1 MENGEEFKGTT
12 TVGIVCQDGVIL
24 GTERRASMGNL
35 IASKQA
41 KKVFQI
47 QDKIGLT
54 MAGSVG
60 DAQKL
65 VRAIKA
71 ESNIYKLK
79 REKGISV
86 KAISTLMSNIMS
98 GGVLPYFVQL
108 IIGGVDDSE
117 GPSLYVLDPGGGSL
131 QEKMVATGS
140 GSPIAYGV
148 LEDRYEEEISVEEG
162 KELENR
168 PSLKTYIKNLDEKKD
183 VSNAHHAIV
192 GEVNLPEIE
201 TSYAS
206 ASGTGRQN
214 PNEPTASRVSSRVK
228 DTTASLIAYA

>member
-1 MENGEEFKGTT
+1 MESGDEFKGTT
-12 TVGIVCQDGVIL
+12 TVGIVCKDGVVL

-162 KELENR
+162 KELVVR
-168 PSLKTYIKNLDEKKD
+168 
-183 VSNAHHAIV
+183 AIRQ
-192 GEVNLPEIE
+192 
-201 TSYAS
+201 AMKRDS
-206 ASGTGRQN
+206 ASGDGIDVAKITSESFKILEE
-214 PNEPTASRVSSRVK
+214 NEVDK
-228 DTTASLIAYA
+228 IKNKL

>member
-35 IASKQA
+35 IASKEA

-71 ESNIYKLK
+71 ESNIYELK
-79 REKGISV
+79 REKNISV
-86 KAISTLMSNIMS
+86 KAVSTLMSNIMS
-98 GGVLPYFVQL
+98 GGILPYVVQL
-108 IIGGVDDSE
+108 IIGGVDRE
-117 GPSLYVLDPGGGSL
+117 GPKMYVLDPGGGCL
-131 QEKMVATGS
+131 KEKMVATGS

-148 LEDRYEEEISVEEG
+148 LEDRYEEEIDVEEG
-162 KELENR
+162 SELVVR
-168 PSLKTYIKNLDEKKD
+168 AIKQAMKRD
-183 VSNAHHAIV
+183 
-192 GEVNLPEIE
+192 
-201 TSYAS
+201 S
-206 ASGTGRQN
+206 ASGDGIDIAKITSKSFKILE
-214 PNEPTASRVSSRVK
+214 EPEVDK
-228 DTTASLIAYA
+228 IKKKL